1 MSDQWVYVHFLTNI
15 STAPIVLSSVNQFF
29 CFLKPAVFKRVFTF
43 RRSLSHL
50 GCMAVVVAVMVLAP
64 VVFGV
69 FFQPAFC
76 CLCLEIH
83 QPKCRNWVYL
93 YLILFTYPVSSLS
106 IMIYCYKQV
115 FRFICQHKVNTAYL
129 TTHEI
134 HLTKALFVIVFVFFA
149 SCVPPFLAIILVR
162 VILHSSCM
170 SREMVLLLPYLM
182 HVSSAINPRIYG
194 DLSPLVRSKVKKVF
208 FKRRVQL
215 QDGEVTVLC
224 TYQRKS
230 KSPEENMI
238 APESIFVI
246 SQNSD

>member
-1 MSDQWVYVHFLTNI
+1 MGLRSFPDEYFNGAYSAFIRQSVLLLFEACGVQTRFHVSSFSLSPQLHGSCRGSYG
-15 STAPIVLSSVNQFF
+15 LSS
-29 CFLKPAVFKRVFTF
+29 CRIWRFLSTRFLLLVLGNSPTEMQKLGILT
-43 RRSLSHL
+43 LS
-50 GCMAVVVAVMVLAP
+50 C
-64 VVFGV
+64 
-69 FFQPAFC
+69 
-76 CLCLEIH
+76 
-83 QPKCRNWVYL
+83 
-93 YLILFTYPVSSLS
+93 LILFTYPVSSLS

-149 SCVPPFLAIILVR
+149 SCVPSFLAIILVR

-170 SREMVLLLPYLM
+170 PREMVLLLPYLM
-182 HVSSAINPRIYG
+182 HVSSAINPWIYG
-194 DLSPLVRSKVKKVF
+194 DLSPLVRSKIKKVF

-238 APESIFVI
+238 APESNFVI